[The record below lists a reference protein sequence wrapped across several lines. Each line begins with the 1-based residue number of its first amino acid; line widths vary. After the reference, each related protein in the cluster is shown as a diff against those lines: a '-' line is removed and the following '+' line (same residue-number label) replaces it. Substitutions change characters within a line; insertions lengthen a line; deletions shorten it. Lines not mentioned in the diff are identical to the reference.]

1 MKFISI
7 VGKSHIS
14 HQYTITHFRIAFG
27 VAEEQIV
34 LSGSGKAFV
43 GKLRAPLA
51 PFFHHQPRPRLA
63 TATAV
68 WKEAQR
74 KVPLG
79 QLANLPCPLQCIG
92 TKHLETCVHAAKVTY
107 ERMRAKDRPY
117 PLPSDFRFFLGGCTE
132 NGKLSGAW
140 CFSPFV
146 IFVFHLVAYFSVE
159 TQQVRFYSRVKDVR
173 YCPAQQNYY
182 LLHVHLFAP
191 NYPLSNTKKALSRR
205 LYPFCEYNSS
215 LTLVGAPSNGGVIW

>member
-7 VGKSHIS
+7 IGKSHIS
-14 HQYTITHFRIAFG
+14 HQYTITHLRISFG
-27 VAEEQIV
+27 VAKEQIV
-34 LSGSGKAFV
+34 LSGNGKTFV

-51 PFFHHQPRPRLA
+51 SFFHHQPRPRLA

-68 WKEAQR
+68 WKEAQCE
-74 KVPLG
+74 VPLG
-79 QLANLPCPLQCIG
+79 QLTNLPCPLQCIG
-92 TKHLETCVHAAKVTY
+92 TKHLETCVHTAKVTY
-107 ERMRAKDRPY
+107 ERVRAKDRPT
-117 PLPSDFRFFLGGCTE
+117 PLPLRFPIFFGGCTE

-146 IFVFHLVAYFSVE
+146 IFVFYLVAYFAVE

-173 YCPAQQNYY
+173 YCPAQQNYC

-205 LYPFCEYNSS
+205 LYPFCEYNSG

>member
-14 HQYTITHFRIAFG
+14 HQYTITHLRIAFG

-74 KVPLG
+74 EVPLG

-117 PLPSDFRFFLGGCTE
+117 PLPSDFRFFLGGAPKMANSAVRGVFPLLT
-132 NGKLSGAW
+132 
-140 CFSPFV
+140 FPFF
-146 IFVFHLVAYFSVE
+146 IWA
-159 TQQVRFYSRVKDVR
+159 
-173 YCPAQQNYY
+173 
-182 LLHVHLFAP
+182 
-191 NYPLSNTKKALSRR
+191 
-205 LYPFCEYNSS
+205 
-215 LTLVGAPSNGGVIW
+215 LTLPLKHKTLGFAAV

>member
-74 KVPLG
+74 EVPLG
-79 QLANLPCPLQCIG
+79 ELANLPCPLQCIG
-92 TKHLETCVHAAKVTY
+92 TKHLETCVHTAKVTY
-107 ERMRAKDRPY
+107 ERVRAKDRPTPS
-117 PLPSDFRFFLGGCTE
+117 PLRFPIFLGGCTE

-140 CFSPFV
+140 CFSPSDV
-146 IFVFHLVAYFSVE
+146 SVFYLGAYIAVE
-159 TQQVRFYSRVKDVR
+159 TQDVRFCSRVKDVR
-173 YCPAQQNYY
+173 YCPVQQNYC
-182 LLHVHLFAP
+182 LLHAHLFTP
-191 NYPLSNTKKALSRR
+191 YYPLSHIKKR
-205 LYPFCEYNSS
+205 
-215 LTLVGAPSNGGVIW
+215 